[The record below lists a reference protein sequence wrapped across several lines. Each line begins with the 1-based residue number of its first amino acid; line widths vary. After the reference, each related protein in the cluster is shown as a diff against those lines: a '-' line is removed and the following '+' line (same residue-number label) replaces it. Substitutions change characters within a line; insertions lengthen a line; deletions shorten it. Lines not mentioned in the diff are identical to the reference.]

1 MSEQERERTSVQAAL
16 LGWSGKSVRVLGLL
30 GRAEELTD
38 DGSQHSTVLSERVT
52 ERSTSRGPQCLLF
65 LLHALCAI
73 LCYAVS
79 IGSVTSAAA
88 SALQS
93 VSQSVS
99 QLDRLLAM
107 DERTNEW
114 MERCRMIYSRRQYNA
129 TNINAMYSL

>member
-1 MSEQERERTSVQAAL
+1 M
-16 LGWSGKSVRVLGLL
+16 LGLF

-38 DGSQHSTVLSERVT
+38 DGSQHSTVLSERGT

-93 VSQSVS
+93 VSQSVRQS
-99 QLDRLLAM
+99 ARSFIGDG
-107 DERTNEW
+107 RTNE
-114 MERCRMIYSRRQYNA
+114 RMDGKMPHDLFSKAI
-129 TNINAMYSL
+129 